1 MGSSHPMYDWTIY
14 ILQLTTK
21 STIDM
26 KTKITSKL
34 AYIMTFLAIMAMVA
48 CQTTQGNKSE
58 KEDET
63 LTTDSIALIQ
73 EDSIASV
80 EIILDYPTKGSRPL
94 VDSLRQFLATTLG
107 VDTLYAANPDSLLHH
122 ALQLGYTEMKKEYDD
137 LRTFREGELPTMG
150 YSYHIK
156 KDVETNNYVTYIV
169 EYYEYRG
176 GAHGGT
182 IIWGNTFRKDNG
194 KSLGWN
200 MLTNTDSKEFQQLIK
215 DGIRSYFQAN
225 DSTVI
230 TDDQL
235 KDMLIIETDIDHLP
249 LPQFDPFLTDQGI
262 SFIYQQYEIAAYA
275 MGLPSFV
282 IPYDKLKPFLTQEV
296 STLF

>member
-1 MGSSHPMYDWTIY
+1 
-14 ILQLTTK
+14 
-21 STIDM
+21 M
-26 KTKITSKL
+26 KTKTTSKL
-34 AYIMTFLAIMAMVA
+34 TFTMVFFAMMAIVA
-48 CQTTQGNKSE
+48 CNTRQGNKDRNN
-58 KEDET
+58 DEN
-63 LTTDSIALIQ
+63 LVTDSIALIH

-94 VDSLRQFLATTLG
+94 IDSLRRFMAMTLR
-107 VDTLYAANPDSLLHH
+107 VDTLQAATPDSLLRQ

-137 LRTFREGELPTMG
+137 IREYRESDLPTMG

-156 KDVETNNYVTYIV
+156 KDVETNHYVTFIV

-200 MLTNTDSKEFQQLIK
+200 MLANTDSKEFKQLIK
-215 DGIRSYFQAN
+215 EGVRSYFQAN
-225 DSTVI
+225 DSTI
-230 TDDQL
+230 MTDDQL
-235 KDMLIIETDIDHLP
+235 KDELLIEADINHLP
-249 LPQFDPFLTDQGI
+249 LPQYPPFLTDQGM

-275 MGLPSFV
+275 MGLPSFI
-282 IPYDKLKPFLTQEV
+282 IPYDKLKPFLTQEA
-296 STLF
+296 SSLF